1 LIGKPFTYAAL
12 VAKIQR
18 LLDQPLHSTR

>member
-1 LIGKPFTYAAL
+1 MELHAFNDRSNYTVSL

-18 LLDQPLHSTR
+18 LLDM